1 MPAARRSPIL
11 LEQAGKSIMK
21 WVTDF
26 SLRDGTGFEI
36 VREAVVGEKKE
47 KEGLRYTLRV
57 IRDMGDVEAEYLKE
71 ELLEAQMFALKK
83 WGVPLGAWELH
94 L

>member
-1 MPAARRSPIL
+1 
-11 LEQAGKSIMK
+11 MK

-26 SLRDGTGFEI
+26 CLNDGTGFEI
-36 VREAVVGEKKE
+36 LREPILGEKKE

-57 IRDMGDVEAEYLKE
+57 IRDMGDIEAEFVKE
-71 ELLEAQMFALKK
+71 ELLEAQMYALKK
-83 WGVPLGAWELH
+83 WGVPLGGWQLH

>member
-1 MPAARRSPIL
+1 
-11 LEQAGKSIMK
+11 MK

-26 SLRDGTGFEI
+26 CTRNGTGFEI
-36 VREAVVGEKKE
+36 VREALVGAQKQKE
-47 KEGLRYTLRV
+47 DLRYTLRV

-71 ELLEAQMFALKK
+71 DLLEAQMFALKK